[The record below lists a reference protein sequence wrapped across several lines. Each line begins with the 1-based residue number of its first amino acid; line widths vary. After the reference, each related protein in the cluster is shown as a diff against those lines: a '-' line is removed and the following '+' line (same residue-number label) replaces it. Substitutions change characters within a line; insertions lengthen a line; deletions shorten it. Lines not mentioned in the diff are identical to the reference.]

1 MPSFATTLVSASDVV
16 RVCRNTGVY
25 SHIIVLYLGH
35 GGKLQ
40 DDNGDEKDGYDETLV
55 PLDYETAGQI
65 RDDDLYKTLICG
77 LKEGVFATM
86 VMDCCHSGSVL
97 DLPFSVV
104 ADGKSS
110 QMGMNQDFNFGRLLA
125 MAEAYMAAKKAGTDP
140 IAAVL
145 NVLGGPINSMFGPIS
160 SMASAFMG
168 AKKSGDDPFSSMAS
182 AFMGAQKSGDIPFSA
197 ILARCGACT
206 SA

>member
-1 MPSFATTLVSASDVV
+1 M
-16 RVCRNTGVY
+16 
-25 SHIIVLYLGH
+25 
-35 GGKLQ
+35 
-40 DDNGDEKDGYDETLV
+40 V

-65 RDDDLYKTLICG
+65 RDDDLYKTLVCG
-77 LKEGVFATM
+77 FKEGVFATM

-97 DLPFSVV
+97 DLPFSFV

-110 QMGMNQDFNFGRLLA
+110 QMGMNQDFNFGLA

-145 NVLGGPINSMFGPIS
+145 NVLGGPLNAMFVPLS

-168 AKKSGDDPFSSMAS
+168 AKKSGDDPLSSMAS
-182 AFMGAQKSGDIPFSA
+182 AFMGAQKTGDFPLSA
-197 ILARCGACT
+197 ILARCGGCAT
-206 SA
+206 A